1 MECRRDKAQTDEEL
15 ESKRG
20 LLGMGMACPLWTT
33 RWEGQVLS
41 PASPQEAFKLN
52 HLMNL
57 AGGRGESKAET
68 QLYF

>member
-41 PASPQEAFKLN
+41 PASPSISAF
-52 HLMNL
+52 
-57 AGGRGESKAET
+57 GRSV
-68 QLYF
+68 YNRI